1 MHLRL
6 CDVEASQGRIV
17 PWLHHGAVGSAPR
30 YTRAACLSPCL
41 SICTTRFSHT
51 HSHLSLKVQLGTNQR
66 HVSPIRECTPLPRY
80 LLCLHHLKVHVESSC
95 ARTSVNVRDFS
106 DGSLLPNDVARLI
119 SGSTAENCLVVTN
132 SCKVVVTGVIIPLHV
147 SFALYSHPDF
157 TVLRTDFFGWEMKEH

>member
-1 MHLRL
+1 VSHCALVAPRSGRL
-6 CDVEASQGRIV
+6 GVLPASHRASQFV
-17 PWLHHGAVGSAPR
+17 PHA
-30 YTRAACLSPCL
+30 
-41 SICTTRFSHT
+41 FSHT

-95 ARTSVNVRDFS
+95 ARTFVNVRDFS

-157 TVLRTDFFGWEMKEH
+157 TVLRTDFFGWEMKESADESDESEQSRGA